1 MAFISYQPSKFTP
14 MNWPLLNVCH
24 CNNDNYNGIIEAKT
38 LQVSNIGLGSLKAF
52 SSEDCELN
60 EELVTLGKLSKTF
73 RKLSNIQLLKSLPSR
88 IE

>member
-1 MAFISYQPSKFTP
+1 MLSFVFTIHLNSSSTFTP

-73 RKLSNIQLLKSLPSR
+73 
-88 IE
+88 